1 MRLNWYYVLVMAQ
14 HWNSRKYQSNLM
26 IFGTILLYFLGEPCI
41 NFLTKVGKG
50 KVLIQYISDIDTELS
65 LLPESNKKRAENWT
79 LCFEKSKESP
89 VFSIILCRFL
99 VIFSTNTFIFF
110 TKLKIRQ
117 SFWGAEQVCTFIGS
131 IAMT

>member
-1 MRLNWYYVLVMAQ
+1 MNTNNDSVDEGRAIVEAIRIMRLNWYYVLVMAQ

-79 LCFEKSKESP
+79 LCFDKSKESA
-89 VFSIILCRFL
+89 VFW
-99 VIFSTNTFIFF
+99 
-110 TKLKIRQ
+110 
-117 SFWGAEQVCTFIGS
+117 SFYDDF
-131 IAMT
+131 